1 MYNGVAEKSSG
12 ETCKV
17 LWALI
22 RKLDFYSQL
31 NIIASSIISKSAGW
45 SDSYSKM
52 KILHLSG
59 KFIETTRNKVTTDHA
74 IVCWVWWSFIV
85 YSVGLNLAHSSAVLK
100 IATCT
105 VAFVGVC
112 LKPELMHFWMPA
124 DMLLLLGISAK
135 DIKDATW
142 CFMSFGFSSFLLF
155 LYRQGKHC
163 ANANREKTEGDFLAI
178 RDCLSLSNYYQLK
191 VYEIN

>member
-1 MYNGVAEKSSG
+1 M
-12 ETCKV
+12 
-17 LWALI
+17 I
-22 RKLDFYSQL
+22 RKLSFL
-31 NIIASSIISKSAGW
+31 FSKQYHCLKHYKQGAGW
-45 SDSYSKM
+45 SIR
-52 KILHLSG
+52 ILKWKFFICLC
-59 KFIETTRNKVTTDHA
+59 KFIETTLNKVTTDHE

-100 IATCT
+100 CHMHS
-105 VAFVGVC
+105 C
-112 LKPELMHFWMPA
+112 LCRSLFKTRANAFWMPA

-142 CFMSFGFSSFLLF
+142 CFMSFGFSSFCYFFIAKVNTVLMPI
-155 LYRQGKHC
+155 
-163 ANANREKTEGDFLAI
+163 EKTEGDFLAI